1 MPRARARRPC
11 FCCAR
16 RNLSPSR
23 AAPYRPHSPS
33 APDRRARARSNPP
46 MRSRRAR
53 RASFASTLALACGVA
68 SARAANPTRATRA
81 LPAASLRDV
90 LRGDADDV
98 VRAAFV
104 GANAVGAMVVV
115 DVGERYAEARRT
127 GLEGLARCAR
137 DGRGAGTLTR
147 SEAWELSHDGATRAT
162 LATRSRDRLPM
173 ELDDAC
179 GQGYGMRADLEAV
192 RDGADVVARAT
203 LGRLDAAFHNA
214 TGGFY
219 ERSARSDASLD
230 HFHAYGAPVNE
241 EASGED
247 ADSDVEGKHAH
258 TDVGVAI
265 VMTPALIRGEK
276 PGASGSRGLYIGDI
290 EPIVP
295 DDGMIIMLGEA
306 ARAWVP
312 GLSPELRKLIKVPT
326 HAMRLTGDRAWFG
339 RMVLPDTTTRHPTQD
354 LSFGTWH
361 DGATRA
367 MTRSNAEAESA
378 RWAAVAC
385 PSPAVEET
393 GLVGQTSR
401 RRILSDDLTCGA
413 GQIECWLSCVDAPAC
428 STGTAQCIDFATGL
442 QWGGLPN
449 EHCDTCAPQCP
460 GDNTTAPTGMCNTRL
475 EPTTMFMDGF
485 TLNGGGSTSP
495 CVALLF
501 RSWSLHTPALLALGF
516 FATVVL
522 GTSIEL
528 LASIRRKLQNPG
540 FCNCYNIPT
549 SRQRAYSVAL
559 YSIQVT
565 FGYLLMLIS
574 MTYHFVLFSAVII
587 GLVIGHILF
596 GTNAPVTA
604 TTSACCAHASPSD
617 KDPCPSCGP
626 DASAPA
632 DGDLPPCCAARAAA
646 RAESPDGSSLSG
658 DSLVRPLTRAR
669 DVESGP

>member
-1 MPRARARRPC
+1 MRERRE
-11 FCCAR
+11 R
-16 RNLSPSR
+16 RTVL
-23 AAPYRPHSPS
+23 AT
-33 APDRRARARSNPP
+33 
-46 MRSRRAR
+46 
-53 RASFASTLALACGVA
+53 TLALACGVA
-68 SARAANPTRATRA
+68 SARAANPSGAARA
-81 LPAASLRDV
+81 LPTASLRDV
-90 LRGDADDV
+90 LRGAADDV

-104 GANAVGAMVVV
+104 GDRAVGAMVVV
-115 DVGERYAEARRT
+115 DVGGRYAEARRG

-147 SEAWELSHDGATRAT
+147 SGAWEVAHDGATRAT
-162 LATRSRDRLPM
+162 LARRARERLPM
-173 ELDDAC
+173 DLDDAC
-179 GQGYGMRADLEAV
+179 GDERGMRAELEAV

-203 LGRLDAAFHNA
+203 LSRLDAAFHNV

-230 HFHAYGAPVNE
+230 HFHAYGAPADE

-247 ADSDVEGKHAH
+247 AESDVEGKHAH

-276 PGASGSRGLYIGDI
+276 PGTSGSRGLYIGDI

-295 DDGMIIMLGEA
+295 DDGMIVMLGEA
-306 ARAWVP
+306 ARSWVP
-312 GLSPELRKLIKVPT
+312 GLSPEMRKLIKVPT

-367 MTRSNAEAESA
+367 MTSSNAEAEAA

-385 PSPAVEET
+385 PSPAVEEVS
-393 GLVGQTSR
+393 LVAQTSR
-401 RRILSDDLTCGA
+401 RKILSDDSTCGA
-413 GQIECWLSCVDAPAC
+413 GQIYCWLSCVDAPAC
-428 STGTAQCIDFATGL
+428 GADTAQCIDVATGL
-442 QWGGLPN
+442 PWGGLPN
-449 EHCDTCAPQCP
+449 EHCDTCEAQCP
-460 GDNTTAPTGMCNTRL
+460 GNNDTAPTGMCNTRL
-475 EPTTMFMDGF
+475 RPTTMFMDGF

-501 RSWSLHTPALLALGF
+501 SSWSLHTPALLALGF
-516 FATVVL
+516 FATVSL
-522 GTSIEL
+522 GMSIEL

-559 YSIQVT
+559 YAVQVT
-565 FGYLLMLIS
+565 FGYLLMLVS
-574 MTYHFVLFSAVII
+574 MTYHFVLFSAVIV
-587 GLVIGHILF
+587 GLVIGHVLF
-596 GTNAPVTA
+596 GTTAPVTA
-604 TTSACCAHASPSD
+604 TTSACCTHASPSD

-626 DASAPA
+626 DATAA
-632 DGDLPPCCAARAAA
+632 AVGDLPPCCAARAAA
-646 RAESPDGSSLSG
+646 GSESPDGSSLSG
-658 DSLVRPLTRAR
+658 DSLVRPLARAR